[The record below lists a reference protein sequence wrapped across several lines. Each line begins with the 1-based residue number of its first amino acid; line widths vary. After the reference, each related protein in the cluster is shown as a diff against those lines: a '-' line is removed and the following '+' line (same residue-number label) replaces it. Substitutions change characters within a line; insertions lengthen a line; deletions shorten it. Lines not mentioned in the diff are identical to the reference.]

1 MYPEDDP
8 NSTDYVD
15 KWWLDDDDKAIKD
28 ITPAEDHL
36 AETPVESHIL
46 SRNEVAAFAS
56 HHADPR
62 DKRKTF
68 LEIVGSVI
76 AMRKNLNRAEGL
88 APTVAQ
94 MPAGLHLPDFPFS
107 YQDLVNICCLV
118 DRNRQF

>member
-1 MYPEDDP
+1 MYPEDAS

-15 KWWLDDDDKAIKD
+15 KCWVDDDDKAIKD

-62 DKRKTF
+62 DKQKTF
-68 LEIVGSVI
+68 LEIVGSAI
-76 AMRKNLNRAEGL
+76 AMRKKS
-88 APTVAQ
+88 TVPKGWRPLSLRCLQ
-94 MPAGLHLPDFPFS
+94 DF
-107 YQDLVNICCLV
+107 ICRTFRSRIKTWLIFV
-118 DRNRQF
+118 V